1 VWFNQDC
8 NYQGVIMKLAA
19 SVGTLD
25 ILGHLILWFIII
37 LITLGIGAF
46 FFPYSF
52 CKFIINRTEF
62 IDQQGVSH
70 KMECHTDI
78 FGSIGHVI
86 LWIIITILTLGLGYI
101 FYFYKIWNYSLNHT
115 TIQ

>member
-1 VWFNQDC
+1 
-8 NYQGVIMKLAA
+8 MKIQA

-52 CKFIINRTEF
+52 AKFIINRSEL
-62 IDQQGVSH
+62 IDNQGVSRP
-70 KMECHTDI
+70 MECHTDL
-78 FGSIGHVI
+78 FGNIGHVI
-86 LWIIITILTLGLGYI
+86 LWIIISIITFGIGYA
-101 FYFYKIWNYSLNHT
+101 FYFYKVWNYSLNNT
-115 TIQ
+115 TIG